1 MNEKSHRSISYV
13 YIHKYGDNHLCLVE
27 AHKKAESGCVQ
38 SVACERG
45 WRMAVVWS
53 LDIILL

>member
-13 YIHKYGDNHLCLVE
+13 YIHKNGDNHLCLVE

-45 WRMAVVWS
+45 
-53 LDIILL
+53 